1 MHQASLQDL
10 VQLSCTTTFSLYK
23 RVGARNSTLTYTSP
37 PLRVCCP
44 LQDLS
49 WVEFKE
55 RYLRPNYLQ
64 LNFAVGALT
73 IGLRV
78 AGANYTFTSTVS
90 IIRRAQKCLKQFQ
103 PH

>member
-1 MHQASLQDL
+1 M
-10 VQLSCTTTFSLYK
+10 
-23 RVGARNSTLTYTSP
+23 
-37 PLRVCCP
+37 
-44 LQDLS
+44 S

-64 LNFAVGALT
+64 LSFAVGALT

-90 IIRRAQKCLKQFQ
+90 IINELQLPIQKLSAASVSAALAVQ
-103 PH
+103 